1 MKEAIFQEP
10 LRKPLLFVTTG
21 IVLLSISYFV
31 TLEPHQQEI
40 CFQVLKNK
48 LLEPGLVDHIVV
60 SNRYVA
66 NIYVRNY
73 PKNQTTLLPAASA
86 DAAAANVSHSRYN
99 KYYFN
104 IGSVDSF
111 ERNLE
116 KAQNALGID
125 HHDFVPVTYTFE
137 TDWYQEFLT
146 FFPILLPV
154 GFLLFMLFDKGGIR
168 GIFNIRKAHLT
179 KLDKH
184 SKNKVGWF
192 MVMVATNLLIHSY
205 VVVCSIIL
213 TSFFLFLIH
222 FLRSILKMLLVV
234 MRLNKKLWSLCI
246 SSRILRNTKT
256 LVPKFQKVLFSS
268 VLQAQVKPF

>member
-1 MKEAIFQEP
+1 MGNNKKKTSPKKSRRSQLQKIKDAIFQEP
-10 LRKPLLFVTTG
+10 LRTPLLFLTTG
-21 IVLLSISYFV
+21 IFLLSIFYFV
-31 TLEPHQQEI
+31 TFEPHQQEI
-40 CFQVLKNK
+40 CFQVFKNK
-48 LLEPGLVDHIVV
+48 LLEPGLVDHIIV

-192 MVMVATNLLIHSY
+192 MVMVATNLLIHS
-205 VVVCSIIL
+205 S
-213 TSFFLFLIH
+213 
-222 FLRSILKMLLVV
+222 LVFRCV
-234 MRLNKKLWSLCI
+234 QLY
-246 SSRILRNTKT
+246 
-256 LVPKFQKVLFSS
+256 
-268 VLQAQVKPF
+268 